1 MRKNLCKISMLII
14 LAFLIVPINSYA
26 IEFNAANS
34 KENIDTND
42 LNRYTVV
49 VSQWYNCPN
58 W

>member
-1 MRKNLCKISMLII
+1 MCKISMLII